1 MNAEKWDEA
10 IASLKKSVELDDKQ
24 AIVFT
29 YLGYSM
35 NSKAATLATPAEQKA
50 LLVESLGYLEKARS
64 LDPNRKEANW
74 SYPLYQCY
82 YNLYGADDSRTK
94 EMEALVK

>member
-1 MNAEKWDEA
+1 MRFLALIGDTSRFEKCGR
-10 IASLKKSVELDDKQ
+10 V
-24 AIVFT
+24 
-29 YLGYSM
+29 YGYSM
-35 NSKAATLATPAEQKA
+35 NSKAATLATAAEQKA

-64 LDPNRKEANW
+64 LDPDRKEANW

-82 YNLYGADDSRTK
+82 YSLYGADDSRTK